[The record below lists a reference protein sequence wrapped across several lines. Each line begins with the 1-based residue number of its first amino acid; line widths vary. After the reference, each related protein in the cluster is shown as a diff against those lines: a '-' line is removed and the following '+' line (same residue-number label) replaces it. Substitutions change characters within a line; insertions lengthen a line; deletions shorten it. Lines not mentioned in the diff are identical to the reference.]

1 MKTFEILMVEDN
13 AGDARLMKEVLNESH
28 LPYRLSVVSDGVE
41 AIAFLKQVAVYA
53 AAPRPDLILL
63 DLNLPRKN
71 GLEVLDEI
79 KSYPHLSTI
88 PVLVLTNLEK
98 IGLFNPDNLLAD
110 GFVNKPSELNDFG
123 RVIEALQKLG
133 FNAPT
138 LDNE

>member
-53 AAPRPDLILL
+53 DASRPDLILL

-110 GFVNKPSELNDFG
+110 GFVSKPSELNDFG
-123 RVIEALQKLG
+123 RVIDALQKLG